1 MGLEVTDAAIEV
13 LARSLQMGG
22 VDLATG
28 GARLRAAKGLGGGM
42 DVQVE
47 LAEGPLAGEAV
58 MEKGGVRLFVDP
70 EVAGAFPDA
79 VVTVEPQH
87 DHVVLRPK
95 EAGRETNE

>member
-1 MGLEVTDAAIEV
+1 MGIEVTEAAVEV
-13 LARSLQMGG
+13 LTRSLQMGG

-42 DVQVE
+42 DVQIE

-58 MEKGGVRLFVDP
+58 MEESGVRLFVDP
-70 EVAGAFPDA
+70 EVAGAYPDA

-95 EAGRETNE
+95 EAERESHE

>member
-1 MGLEVTDAAIEV
+1 MGIEVTEAAVE
-13 LARSLQMGG
+13 LLRSSLQMGG

-28 GARLRAAKGLGGGM
+28 GARLRAAKALGGGM

-47 LAEGPLAGEAV
+47 LASGPLAGETVIDA
-58 MEKGGVRLFVDP
+58 GGVRLFLDP
-70 EVAGAFPDA
+70 EVRETYPDA

-95 EAGRETNE
+95 EAERAHE